1 LAKKADVG
9 TGTIYHHFKDKEALI
24 QALYA
29 EMKIRMGQVLEKSDK
44 PILRYRKRFDCI
56 WEGLYVHYIQHPSE
70 FMFLEQYSNSPYIRK
85 SDRENNMVHY
95 QYIIAFLDWGMK
107 TGHLR
112 KMNMQLM
119 LNLLFGNISTL
130 VRLFMSG
137 EMMIDMSTLK
147 IAIQSSW
154 DSICRPQRQL

>member
-1 LAKKADVG
+1 
-9 TGTIYHHFKDKEALI
+9 
-24 QALYA
+24 
-29 EMKIRMGQVLEKSDK
+29 
-44 PILRYRKRFDCI
+44 
-56 WEGLYVHYIQHPSE
+56 
-70 FMFLEQYSNSPYIRK
+70 
-85 SDRENNMVHY
+85 MVHY